1 MNKPLILVVEDDPSV
16 RNLITTTL
24 KTNDYRYVVAP
35 NGSTAITEATSH
47 NPEIILLDLGLPDMD
62 GVQVIQTVRSWSNV
76 PIIVISARSE
86 DNDKIKGS
94 LSGNTQQEDNDIQND
109 DAESN
114 YNDKQSNDNSGDS
127 SEQNTGGQVFTSTF
141 GDFRLTAPDE
151 SWEFANEKELQELA
165 NAVDSYA
172 VTDEEKQNIE
182 AAKQRTVYDT
192 LLRHRDSTAN
202 IIIMYENL
210 SMSQDLANAD
220 AMQYAEVIAS
230 QLNDIGNYTVDSPLT
245 VSFIGKPFVRMDA
258 TSIQQDGTLTQTYLI
273 RKIDEYILAICLTP
287 SNLNGITV
295 DSMMS
300 MFSQL

>member
-1 MNKPLILVVEDDPSV
+1 MKKLISTLIAVILIFSVSACKPEPA
-16 RNLITTTL
+16 
-24 KTNDYRYVVAP
+24 K
-35 NGSTAITEATSH
+35 
-47 NPEIILLDLGLPDMD
+47 
-62 GVQVIQTVRSWSNV
+62 
-76 PIIVISARSE
+76 E

-94 LSGNTQQEDNDIQND
+94 LSSNTQQEDNDIQND

-210 SMSQDLANAD
+210 SMSQGLANAD

-245 VSFIGKPFVRMDA
+245 VSFIGKPYVRMDA

>member
-1 MNKPLILVVEDDPSV
+1 
-16 RNLITTTL
+16 
-24 KTNDYRYVVAP
+24 
-35 NGSTAITEATSH
+35 
-47 NPEIILLDLGLPDMD
+47 
-62 GVQVIQTVRSWSNV
+62 
-76 PIIVISARSE
+76 
-86 DNDKIKGS
+86 
-94 LSGNTQQEDNDIQND
+94 
-109 DAESN
+109 
-114 YNDKQSNDNSGDS
+114 
-127 SEQNTGGQVFTSTF
+127 
-141 GDFRLTAPDE
+141 
-151 SWEFANEKELQELA
+151 
-165 NAVDSYA
+165 
-172 VTDEEKQNIE
+172 
-182 AAKQRTVYDT
+182 
-192 LLRHRDSTAN
+192 
-202 IIIMYENL
+202 MYENL

>member
-1 MNKPLILVVEDDPSV
+1 MKKLISTLIAVILIFSVSACKPEPA
-16 RNLITTTL
+16 
-24 KTNDYRYVVAP
+24 K
-35 NGSTAITEATSH
+35 
-47 NPEIILLDLGLPDMD
+47 
-62 GVQVIQTVRSWSNV
+62 
-76 PIIVISARSE
+76 E

-94 LSGNTQQEDNDIQND
+94 LSSNTQQEDNDIQND

>member
-1 MNKPLILVVEDDPSV
+1 MKKLISIVTAVILIFSVSACKPEPA
-16 RNLITTTL
+16 
-24 KTNDYRYVVAP
+24 K
-35 NGSTAITEATSH
+35 
-47 NPEIILLDLGLPDMD
+47 
-62 GVQVIQTVRSWSNV
+62 
-76 PIIVISARSE
+76 E

-94 LSGNTQQEDNDIQND
+94 LSSNTQQEDNDIQND

-151 SWEFANEKELQELA
+151 SWEFANEKELRELA

-210 SMSQDLANAD
+210 SMSQGLANAD

-245 VSFIGKPFVRMDA
+245 VSFIGKPYVRMDA

>member
-1 MNKPLILVVEDDPSV
+1 MKKLISIVTAVILIFSVSACKPEPA
-16 RNLITTTL
+16 
-24 KTNDYRYVVAP
+24 K
-35 NGSTAITEATSH
+35 
-47 NPEIILLDLGLPDMD
+47 
-62 GVQVIQTVRSWSNV
+62 
-76 PIIVISARSE
+76 E

-94 LSGNTQQEDNDIQND
+94 LSSNTQQEDNDIQND

-202 IIIMYENL
+202 IIMMYENL

>member
-1 MNKPLILVVEDDPSV
+1 MKKLISIVTAVILIFSVSACKPEPA
-16 RNLITTTL
+16 
-24 KTNDYRYVVAP
+24 K
-35 NGSTAITEATSH
+35 
-47 NPEIILLDLGLPDMD
+47 
-62 GVQVIQTVRSWSNV
+62 
-76 PIIVISARSE
+76 E

-94 LSGNTQQEDNDIQND
+94 LSSNTQQEDNDIQND

-210 SMSQDLANAD
+210 SMSQGLANAD

-245 VSFIGKPFVRMDA
+245 VSFIGKPYVRMDA

>member
-1 MNKPLILVVEDDPSV
+1 MKKLISTLIAVILIFSVSACKPEPA
-16 RNLITTTL
+16 
-24 KTNDYRYVVAP
+24 K
-35 NGSTAITEATSH
+35 
-47 NPEIILLDLGLPDMD
+47 
-62 GVQVIQTVRSWSNV
+62 
-76 PIIVISARSE
+76 E

-94 LSGNTQQEDNDIQND
+94 LSSNTQQEDNDIQND

-114 YNDKQSNDNSGDS
+114 YNDKQSNDNSDDS

-245 VSFIGKPFVRMDA
+245 VSFIGKPYVRMDA

>member
-1 MNKPLILVVEDDPSV
+1 MKKLISTLIAVILIFSVSACKPEPA
-16 RNLITTTL
+16 
-24 KTNDYRYVVAP
+24 K
-35 NGSTAITEATSH
+35 
-47 NPEIILLDLGLPDMD
+47 
-62 GVQVIQTVRSWSNV
+62 
-76 PIIVISARSE
+76 E

-245 VSFIGKPFVRMDA
+245 VIFIGKPFVRMDA

>member
-1 MNKPLILVVEDDPSV
+1 MKKLISTLIAVILIFSVSACKPEPA
-16 RNLITTTL
+16 
-24 KTNDYRYVVAP
+24 K
-35 NGSTAITEATSH
+35 
-47 NPEIILLDLGLPDMD
+47 
-62 GVQVIQTVRSWSNV
+62 
-76 PIIVISARSE
+76 E

-94 LSGNTQQEDNDIQND
+94 LSSNTQQEDNDIQND

-192 LLRHRDSTAN
+192 LLIHRDSTAN

>member
-1 MNKPLILVVEDDPSV
+1 MKKLISIVTAVILIFSVSACKPEPA
-16 RNLITTTL
+16 
-24 KTNDYRYVVAP
+24 K
-35 NGSTAITEATSH
+35 
-47 NPEIILLDLGLPDMD
+47 
-62 GVQVIQTVRSWSNV
+62 
-76 PIIVISARSE
+76 E

-94 LSGNTQQEDNDIQND
+94 LSSNTQQEDNDIQND

-245 VSFIGKPFVRMDA
+245 VSFIGKPYVRMDA

>member
-1 MNKPLILVVEDDPSV
+1 MKKLISTLIAVILIFSVSACKPEPA
-16 RNLITTTL
+16 
-24 KTNDYRYVVAP
+24 K
-35 NGSTAITEATSH
+35 
-47 NPEIILLDLGLPDMD
+47 
-62 GVQVIQTVRSWSNV
+62 
-76 PIIVISARSE
+76 E

-94 LSGNTQQEDNDIQND
+94 LSSNTQQEDNDIQND

-245 VSFIGKPFVRMDA
+245 VSFIGKPYVRMDA

>member
-1 MNKPLILVVEDDPSV
+1 MKKLISIVTAVILIFSVTACKPKPVKE
-16 RNLITTTL
+16 N
-24 KTNDYRYVVAP
+24 
-35 NGSTAITEATSH
+35 
-47 NPEIILLDLGLPDMD
+47 
-62 GVQVIQTVRSWSNV
+62 
-76 PIIVISARSE
+76 
-86 DNDKIKGS
+86 NDKIKGS
-94 LSGNTQQEDNDIQND
+94 LSSNTQQEDNDIQND

-165 NAVDSYA
+165 NAVNSYA

-182 AAKQRTVYDT
+182 SAKQRTVYDT

-220 AMQYAEVIAS
+220 AMQYAEVIAN

-245 VSFIGKPFVRMDA
+245 ISFIGKPFVRMDA